1 MALTC
6 GIVGLPNVG
15 KSTLFNAL
23 TSSGAALAANY
34 PFATIEPNVG
44 VVPVPDPR
52 LDTLAALAQSAQT
65 LPATIEFVDI
75 AGLVEGAS
83 KGEGLGNQFLS
94 HIREC
99 DAVVQVVR
107 CFEDENIVHV
117 AGSVDPARDVEI
129 IQTELLLKDLDTVE
143 KRAKKQQGAA
153 KTGNAKAKDELAF
166 YERLSAHLGEGQT
179 ARSFLVLNE
188 EEGAWLREL
197 FLLTGKPLLFAA
209 NVAEADLPD
218 GAGNAHVATV
228 REIAARE
235 GAEVVIV
242 CADLEAQIAELEP
255 DERALFLADMGLER
269 AGLDR
274 LITAAFRLLGLIT
287 YFTVGPK
294 EARAWTIV
302 RGTKAPGAAGVI
314 HSDFEKGF
322 IRAETIKYA
331 DYARLKT
338 EAAIKEAGLMRAE
351 GRDYTVEDG
360 DVMHFRFNV

>member
-1 MALTC
+1 MALRC

-23 TSSGAALAANY
+23 TSSASALAANY

-44 VVPVPDPR
+44 IVPVPDAR
-52 LDTLAALAQSAQT
+52 LDDLARLAGSKQT

-83 KGEGLGNQFLS
+83 KGEGLGNQFLA
-94 HIREC
+94 HIREV

-117 AGSVDPARDVEI
+117 AGKVNPASDIAVVE
-129 IQTELLLKDLDTVE
+129 TELLLKDLDTVE

-153 KTGNAKAKDELAF
+153 KTGDKKAKDELAF
-166 YERLSAHLGEGQT
+166 YERLVVHLGDGLTGRAFERQT
-179 ARSFLVLNE
+179 E
-188 EEGAWLREL
+188 EEAAWMRSL
-197 FLLTGKPLLFAA
+197 FLLTDKPLLFAA
-209 NVAEADLPD
+209 NVAEADLPT
-218 GAGNAHVATV
+218 GEGNAHVETV
-228 REIAARE
+228 RRIAAE
-235 GAEVVIV
+235 QGAEVVVV
-242 CADLEAQIAELEP
+242 CADLEAQIAELDPE
-255 DERALFLADMGLER
+255 ERTLFLAEMGLER
-269 AGLDR
+269 SGLER
-274 LITAAFRLLGLIT
+274 LIAAAFSLLGLIT

-294 EARAWTIV
+294 EARAWTIT

-314 HSDFEKGF
+314 HTDFEKGF

-338 EAAIKEAGLMRAE
+338 EAAVKEAGLMRAE